1 MIRKAIKEDVSAI
14 SKIHVDGWKV
24 AYKGILP
31 EDFLQN
37 RSYEEQCNKWD
48 NRYFNNKDTTETV
61 LVAEMEDGEVVGFIS
76 LDTVSKEVGV
86 DGSIGALYIDKN
98 HQGKGYGTALIKAAV
113 DILKEQGAKRF
124 VLTAFKENKKAC
136 SFYDS
141 LGGRVLSEKIEIIGG
156 VEAVGVT
163 YIFEC

>member
-1 MIRKAIKEDVSAI
+1 MIRKAVKEDVMVI

-37 RSYEEQCNKWD
+37 RSYEEQCSKWN
-48 NRYFNNKDTTETV
+48 NRYFNNKDTTEIV
-61 LVAEMEDGEVVGFIS
+61 LVAEKEEGEVVGFIS

-98 HQGKGYGTALIKAAV
+98 QQGKGYGTALFKAAV
-113 DILKEQGAKRF
+113 EILKEQGAKSF
-124 VLTAFKENKKAC
+124 LLTAFKENKKAC

-156 VEAVGVT
+156 VEAIGVT
-163 YIFEC
+163 YIFEG